1 MHQHQQNQQHYLQKS
16 LLSLNI
22 EKTNFM
28 TFSLSSRT
36 LPNLNCI
43 KIHDSY
49 CDFAPQCACS
59 KYINKKSRFKYLG
72 IIIDELLT
80 WKDHVEYVT
89 TKIRKLIHKFY
100 ELREILDFRTLK
112 TVYFAL
118 TESVINYGF
127 VVWGNTSL
135 ATLSKLQVAQKW
147 IIKIMLFKQKR
158 YSSELVFR
166 DSKILNLEQLYL
178 KSLIR
183 FIMKYDFYKEYLQHG
198 QNTRS
203 AAHAKVKLQNPRHTA
218 CQSHVYCIGPKVY
231 NDVPNS
237 IKRLRYSTVKKELTR
252 WIIDSPYIQYICLRY
267 LGDPGYQQGIGQELG
282 VRQATVSR
290 TVDRVVNSIV
300 AQSNEWIKFPTT
312 NHELMEAKQI
322 SQSMSKIS
330 DINWCN

>member
-1 MHQHQQNQQHYLQKS
+1 
-16 LLSLNI
+16 
-22 EKTNFM
+22 M

-59 KYINKKSRFKYLG
+59 KYINKKSSLKYLG

-183 FIMKYDFYKEYLQHG
+183 FMMKYDFYKEHLQHG

-203 AAHAKVKLQNPRHTA
+203 
-218 CQSHVYCIGPKVY
+218 PKVY

-252 WIIDSPYIQYICLRY
+252 WIIDSQY
-267 LGDPGYQQGIGQELG
+267 
-282 VRQATVSR
+282 A
-290 TVDRVVNSIV
+290 
-300 AQSNEWIKFPTT
+300 
-312 NHELMEAKQI
+312 
-322 SQSMSKIS
+322 
-330 DINWCN
+330 INYVI

>member
-118 TESVINYGF
+118 TESV
-127 VVWGNTSL
+127 
-135 ATLSKLQVAQKW
+135 AQKW

-203 AAHAKVKLQNPRHTA
+203 
-218 CQSHVYCIGPKVY
+218 PKVY

>member
-1 MHQHQQNQQHYLQKS
+1 M
-16 LLSLNI
+16 
-22 EKTNFM
+22 
-28 TFSLSSRT
+28 
-36 LPNLNCI
+36 
-43 KIHDSY
+43 
-49 CDFAPQCACS
+49 
-59 KYINKKSRFKYLG
+59 G
-72 IIIDELLT
+72 
-80 WKDHVEYVT
+80 
-89 TKIRKLIHKFY
+89 
-100 ELREILDFRTLK
+100 EILDFRTLK

-183 FIMKYDFYKEYLQHG
+183 FMMKYDFYKEYLQHG

-203 AAHAKVKLQNPRHTA
+203 
-218 CQSHVYCIGPKVY
+218 PKVY

-252 WIIDSPYIQYICLRY
+252 WIIDSQY
-267 LGDPGYQQGIGQELG
+267 
-282 VRQATVSR
+282 A
-290 TVDRVVNSIV
+290 
-300 AQSNEWIKFPTT
+300 
-312 NHELMEAKQI
+312 
-322 SQSMSKIS
+322 
-330 DINWCN
+330 INYVI